1 MGEKYAIV
9 EFEDGLQ
16 VIPSKWFNADL
27 SGAYWP
33 TFTTLNNKRY
43 DKAVKL
49 MEDPKCTWVQHPIV
63 KIYGTY
69 NNYELARR
77 KLKDA
82 ELLSDINSGSEVQ
95 ENLKKSRKIRAAK
108 TFNDSSNDELSDDLV
123 LTDIPQFPT
132 KRFKTAENRLT
143 PFKNNKNLQIDHHFS
158 EGVKQ
163 NKKIPEKQIH
173 EPNILKNENVPH
185 TSTTSDSYLNM
196 PICSETETSN
206 VLVINEEDLYL
217 NEQNLDTC
225 VASFVVNEQNT
236 PNVLIQNSKSL
247 LSQPSN
253 VSVNNKETDNF
264 QRFVIKKL
272 VAIELKINAIERH
285 QKLILEKLPFNNNE
299 DKENIDVSHDFPLK
313 NENDLQDME
322 NKLQDNE
329 VYRKQLIKQLSRVT
343 CRDIKTS
350 CIHLMRKVF
359 SNYLAA
365 NYSWYGAKK
374 KEKFSQ
380 LQICK
385 VIMCAIRRLHDNA
398 TDEDI
403 SSPIK
408 IWLAH
413 AKERLEKERK

>member
-143 PFKNNKNLQIDHHFS
+143 PFKNNKNLQIVSHIFIQQRYCVRNSIILKFIFTD
-158 EGVKQ
+158 
-163 NKKIPEKQIH
+163 
-173 EPNILKNENVPH
+173 ILKNENVPH

-206 VLVINEEDLYL
+206 VLVINEE
-217 NEQNLDTC
+217 
-225 VASFVVNEQNT
+225 
-236 PNVLIQNSKSL
+236 
-247 LSQPSN
+247 
-253 VSVNNKETDNF
+253 ETDNF

-329 VYRKQLIKQLSRVT
+329 VYRKQLVSPLRLSNN
-343 CRDIKTS
+343 INL
-350 CIHLMRKVF
+350 I
-359 SNYLAA
+359 
-365 NYSWYGAKK
+365 
-374 KEKFSQ
+374 
-380 LQICK
+380 
-385 VIMCAIRRLHDNA
+385 
-398 TDEDI
+398 
-403 SSPIK
+403 
-408 IWLAH
+408 
-413 AKERLEKERK
+413 

>member
-1 MGEKYAIV
+1 MKIDIYLRRMGEKYAIV

-132 KRFKTAENRLT
+132 KRFKTAKNRLT

-206 VLVINEEDLYL
+206 VLVINKE
-217 NEQNLDTC
+217 
-225 VASFVVNEQNT
+225 
-236 PNVLIQNSKSL
+236 
-247 LSQPSN
+247 
-253 VSVNNKETDNF
+253 ETDNF

-299 DKENIDVSHDFPLK
+299 DKKNIDVSHDFPLK

-350 CIHLMRKVF
+350 CIHLMKKVF

>member
-132 KRFKTAENRLT
+132 KRFKTAKNRLT
-143 PFKNNKNLQIDHHFS
+143 PFKNNKNLQID
-158 EGVKQ
+158 
-163 NKKIPEKQIH
+163 
-173 EPNILKNENVPH
+173 ILKNENVPH

-206 VLVINEEDLYL
+206 VLVINKE
-217 NEQNLDTC
+217 
-225 VASFVVNEQNT
+225 
-236 PNVLIQNSKSL
+236 
-247 LSQPSN
+247 
-253 VSVNNKETDNF
+253 ETDNF

-299 DKENIDVSHDFPLK
+299 DKKNIDVSHDFPLK

-350 CIHLMRKVF
+350 CIHLMKKVF

>member
-132 KRFKTAENRLT
+132 KRFKTAKNRLT
-143 PFKNNKNLQIDHHFS
+143 PFKNNKNLQI
-158 EGVKQ
+158 
-163 NKKIPEKQIH
+163 
-173 EPNILKNENVPH
+173 
-185 TSTTSDSYLNM
+185 
-196 PICSETETSN
+196 
-206 VLVINEEDLYL
+206 
-217 NEQNLDTC
+217 
-225 VASFVVNEQNT
+225 
-236 PNVLIQNSKSL
+236 
-247 LSQPSN
+247 
-253 VSVNNKETDNF
+253 ETDNF

-299 DKENIDVSHDFPLK
+299 DKKNIDVSHDFPLK

-350 CIHLMRKVF
+350 CIHLMKKVF